1 MQLEYPSVIMN
12 IDEIVKIYEAEEKV
26 GNKFDE
32 AIQDV
37 DSDIYIED
45 ATEAGIARREKIL
58 NITVQDTDTLEER
71 RFRVKT
77 KWNDTYPYTYMDLMQ
92 RLDTL
97 LGKDT
102 YTIALD
108 TDNMEMYC
116 VLELKAEKM
125 YDAFVKMVE
134 EIVPLNITLEFKIR
148 YTQYKEL
155 KQFTYKE
162 LSKYTYAQI
171 RNRKVLGE

>member
-1 MQLEYPSVIMN
+1 MQLEIPMVLENIEEIMA
-12 IDEIVKIYEAEEKV
+12 IYAAEEKV
-26 GNKFDE
+26 GKKLEKEIKDRDLDTC
-32 AIQDV
+32 IRT
-37 DSDIYIED
+37 
-45 ATEAGIARREKIL
+45 ATEYGISRREKIL
-58 NITVQDTDTLEER
+58 KIEPQDTDSLEDR
-71 RFRVKT
+71 RFRVLT
-77 KWNDTYPYTYMDLMQ
+77 KWYDTYPYTYTDLMQ
-92 RLDTL
+92 RLDAL

-108 TDNMEMYC
+108 PDNMEMYC

-125 YDAFVKMVE
+125 YDAFVKMME
-134 EIVPLNITLEFKIR
+134 EIVPLNIALEFKIR

>member
-1 MQLEYPSVIMN
+1 MQLDIPGVVGN
-12 IDEIVKIYEAEEKV
+12 IDEIVEIYKAEERT
-26 GNKFDE
+26 GSKFE
-32 AIQDV
+32 SAIENV
-37 DSDIYIED
+37 EKDICIED
-45 ATEAGIARREKIL
+45 ATEEGISKRESILKI
-58 NITVQDTDTLEER
+58 IPQDTDTLEER
-71 RFRVKT
+71 KFRVKT

-108 TDNMEMYC
+108 SNNMEMYC